1 MRVIFTTQGALGHF
15 HPLVPIAR
23 AAVQAGHEVAFATQP
38 PFAPT
43 VERSGFLAFPAGL
56 AKPVAEAFPEV
67 LALRGSDELVFLMS
81 RIRPALAAAMA
92 ADLLGIMTDW
102 QPGLVVRERTEFGG
116 SIVAERLGIPY
127 AAVEIIAAGSP
138 PHLLPIFSEGLAPVL
153 AEHGLPPDPDLQISE
168 RQAVISP
175 FPPSYRGVPVRLAP
189 TPWLSIR
196 PTPFDQS
203 GEERMPA
210 WLDELPAQPTI
221 FLTLGTSPQ
230 FNTRTAVFRSFIE
243 GLAGE
248 PVNLLVALGRNND
261 PVDYGP
267 LPSNVRIERYIP
279 QTLVF
284 SRCDVVVCHG
294 GSGSVMAAMTHGL
307 PLVLVP
313 IGADQP
319 RNASRC
325 ADLGVA
331 HVLDE
336 GTLDPAVAR
345 AAVRDVLDNPR
356 YRQRAKELRV
366 EIEGLPGPE
375 QAVSFL
381 EQLAAGHE
389 LTLSHR

>member
-1 MRVIFTTQGALGHF
+1 MRILFTTQGELGHF
-15 HPLVPIAR
+15 HPLVPIAH

-38 PFAPT
+38 PFVPT
-43 VERSGFLAFPAGL
+43 VERSGFLAFPSGL
-56 AKPVAEAFPEV
+56 AKPVSEAFPEV
-67 LALRGSDELVFLMS
+67 LALRGPDELVFLMA

-92 ADLLGIMTDW
+92 SDLLGIVAAW

-116 SIVAERLGIPY
+116 CIVAERLGIPY
-127 AAVEIIAAGSP
+127 AAVEIIAAGSA

-153 AEHGLPPDPDLQISE
+153 VEHGLPPDPDLEISE

-175 FPPSYRGVPVRLAP
+175 FPPSYRGVPARLAP

-210 WLDELPAQPTI
+210 WLDNLPAQPTI

-230 FNTRTAVFRSFIE
+230 FNNRTAVFRAFIE

-261 PVDYGP
+261 PADYGP
-267 LPSNVRIERYIP
+267 QPSNVQIERYIP

-284 SRCDVVVCHG
+284 SRCNVVVCHG
-294 GSGSVMAAMTHGL
+294 GSGSVMAAMSHGI
-307 PLVLVP
+307 PLVIVP

-319 RNASRC
+319 QNALRC

-331 HVLDE
+331 RVLDQA
-336 GTLDPAVAR
+336 TLDPSVAC
-345 AAVRDVLDNPR
+345 AAVRDVLRNPT
-356 YRQRAKELRV
+356 YHQHAEAMRA
-366 EIEGLPGPE
+366 EIEELPGPD
-375 QAVSFL
+375 QAVAFL
-381 EQLAAGHE
+381 ERLALGQ
-389 LTLSHR
+389 R